1 MTSTPLKSTSTVT
14 LVQSESSDQS
24 LQAIRDPASSPSSRT
39 PPVDIFSRRSPRVST
54 VLTPPEA
61 DEVDGAKVRV
71 PSGDG
76 GYVDMSPGVSHNLGI
91 LEEQSLP
98 ILEESLGK
106 EFTNLEKK

>member
-1 MTSTPLKSTSTVT
+1 M
-14 LVQSESSDQS
+14 
-24 LQAIRDPASSPSSRT
+24 
-39 PPVDIFSRRSPRVST
+39 DIFSRRSPRGSDAPCT

-106 EFTNLEKK
+106 QLTFSDTCI